1 MQLVRKSVILL
12 ALAVLLLSTTHLT
25 YAQGTET
32 QVYGNDL
39 FSIEVPASLSV
50 RAEGSDFVSFEAD
63 DIEIDI
69 RLIRP
74 AQTVI
79 DTLGDGSADRLLDI
93 MRFVYADSDYQ
104 VEACPD
110 AVEYPCIIFTDAVG
124 LPVLQRALLQD
135 AAESVFYALTFRAPT
150 QTELDA
156 MNPRAIL
163 ETFRLPQTAAVAV
176 RVDDRDPMFN
186 VVVNGNVN
194 LRSCASTD
202 CSIVGQAANS
212 QALRVLAQ
220 DGDWYEVKWESGTAF
235 IASWLTTRGPDVHV
249 DLTEGYIDPVTG
261 CSLFLRKTRGDT
273 DLYFA
278 ISGDRHSDVWVD
290 LYRSSDNVPLDVAA
304 QYDKKFLDTEE
315 VYIQQTYYWRTW
327 WPSGVYRLELAL
339 NGKSSVIGFDFEN
352 GVEHLIY
359 IECD

>member
-12 ALAVLLLSTTHLT
+12 ALAVLLLSTTRFT
-25 YAQGTET
+25 YAQGTEI

-39 FSIEVPASLSV
+39 FSIEVPAFLTV
-50 RAEGSDFVSFEAD
+50 RAEGSDFVSFAAD

-110 AVEYPCIIFTDAVG
+110 AVEYPCMIFTDAVG
-124 LPVLQRALLQD
+124 LSVFQRALLQD
-135 AAESVFYALTFRAPT
+135 TAESVFYALTFRAPT
-150 QTELDA
+150 QAELDA
-156 MNPRAIL
+156 MNPKAIL
-163 ETFRLPQTAAVAV
+163 ESFRLPQAAAEAV
-176 RVDDRDPMFN
+176 LIDDRNPMFN

-202 CSIVGQAANS
+202 CAVVGQAANG
-212 QALRVLAQ
+212 QTLPVLAQ
-220 DGDWYEVKWESGTAF
+220 EGDWYEVKWESGTAF
-235 IASWLTTRGPDVHV
+235 IASWLTSRGPDVHV
-249 DLTEGYIDPVTG
+249 DLTEGYYDVKTSCIV
-261 CSLFLRKTRGDT
+261 FLRKTRGDT
-273 DLYFA
+273 DLSLALY
-278 ISGDRHSDVWVD
+278 GDRKDDVWVD
-290 LYRSSDNVPLDVAA
+290 VYRVNDTVPLEVFG
-304 QYDKKFLDTEE
+304 QYDKTFIDTGDP
-315 VYIQQTYYWRTW
+315 YIHQTYYWGTW
-327 WPSGVYRLELAL
+327 WPSGTYRLELEL
-339 NGKSSVIGFDFEN
+339 GGESSVIGFDFEN
-352 GVEHLIY
+352 GAEHTMY